1 MKLSLSFFVFIV
13 AMGIAFSS
21 CSGNSSQ
28 SVKEEVTEEV
38 KPKGLTPEELGGE
51 ISDLYK
57 RALVE
62 VTDLTKESPAATDV
76 QPKIV
81 ELKEKYIQELVEL
94 GRKREA
100 LEDEGKSKVDLT
112 IRMALQ
118 NAYSATTYTAYTEAI
133 NVYLDNSKFYK
144 LLADFNI
151 ITQYSNFDLLK
162 QQEPEE
168 AQRLGIE

>member
-1 MKLSLSFFVFIV
+1 MKLSLSFFVIIV

-28 SVKEEVTEEV
+28 SVPEEV

>member
-1 MKLSLSFFVFIV
+1 MKLSLSFFVLIV
-13 AMGIAFSS
+13 AIGMAFSS

-28 SVKEEVTEEV
+28 SGADEVTEEV
-38 KPKGLTPEELGGE
+38 KPKELTPEELGE
-51 ISDLYK
+51 KIADLYK

-62 VTDLTKESPAATDV
+62 VTDLTKDGPTAADV

-81 ELKEKYIQELVEL
+81 ELKEKYVQELLEL

-112 IRMALQ
+112 IRIELQ
-118 NAYSATTYTAYTEAI
+118 NAYRETTYTAYTEAI
-133 NVYLDNSKFYK
+133 NGYLKNREFYK

-151 ITQYSNFDLLK
+151 ITQYSSFDLLK
-162 QQEPEE
+162 EQEPEE